1 MRKKNYVKPSMVQY
15 ELKTEN
21 YLLQTSQLYP
31 FPIGYNGSEDSG
43 TNLA

>member
-21 YLLQTSQLYP
+21 